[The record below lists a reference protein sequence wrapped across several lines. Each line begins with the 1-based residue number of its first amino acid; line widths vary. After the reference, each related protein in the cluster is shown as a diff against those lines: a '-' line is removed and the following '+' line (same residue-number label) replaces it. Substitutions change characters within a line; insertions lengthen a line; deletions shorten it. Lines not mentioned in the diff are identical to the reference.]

1 MALSGN
7 TPIDHVCDRL
17 AKTPLADEV
26 DARYDPEREKIRVAD
41 YKVDMALV
49 QLK

>member
-1 MALSGN
+1 MALGGN
-7 TPIDHVCDRL
+7 APIDHICNRL

-26 DARYDPEREKIRVAD
+26 EARYDLRREKIRVAD
-41 YKVDMALV
+41 YRVDMALV

>member
-1 MALSGN
+1 MALGGN
-7 TPIDHVCDRL
+7 APIDHICDRL

-26 DARYDPEREKIRVAD
+26 EARYDLRREKIRVAD
-41 YKVDMALV
+41 YRGDMALV